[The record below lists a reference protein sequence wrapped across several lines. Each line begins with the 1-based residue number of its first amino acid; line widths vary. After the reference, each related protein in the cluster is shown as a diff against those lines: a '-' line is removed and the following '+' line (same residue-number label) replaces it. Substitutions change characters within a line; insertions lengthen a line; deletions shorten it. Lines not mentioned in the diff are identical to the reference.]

1 MNTAVEQA
9 VEQTVLRHAM
19 PRKTEEEKIAL
30 KKAKLQYNSLCK
42 NRKHI
47 VNVNREEVAKI
58 IINHRRPEWWKFY
71 NISLKD
77 CCTIKIM
84 K

>member
-1 MNTAVEQA
+1 MSTELQQA

-19 PRKTEEEKIAL
+19 PRKTEAERLAL
-30 KKAKLQYNSLCK
+30 RNAKLQYNSLCK
-42 NRKHI
+42 NRKHV
-47 VNVNREEVAKI
+47 VNVNRIEVAKI

-77 CCTIKIM
+77 CCTVKIM